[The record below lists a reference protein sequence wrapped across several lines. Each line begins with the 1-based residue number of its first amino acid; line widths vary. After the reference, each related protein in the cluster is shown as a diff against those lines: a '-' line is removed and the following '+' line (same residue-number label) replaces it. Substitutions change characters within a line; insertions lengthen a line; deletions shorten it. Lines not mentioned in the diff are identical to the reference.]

1 MSEFLLLTSQLK
13 GATFGNIYGYMND
26 KGEIANHHVN
36 FGMNYG
42 KAKGDDFET
51 VSNANIFDL
60 VSKTGF
66 SIDMV
71 STVIEKMKKSLD
83 PNVIKAKRS
92 QSSKG
97 QSDAYTVINS
107 CFKIHNKCEDP
118 EISGALYIYAYGV
131 SKEVIVAGEYGAD
144 TRGEEVKCKSAIQK
158 ALKLKTAKYK
168 NFKISSEKFYAMRMS
183 GETLILG
190 DSLVSYHER

>member
-1 MSEFLLLTSQLK
+1 MIDLLLLTSQLK
-13 GATFGNIYGYMND
+13 GASFGNILGYTND
-26 KGEIANHHVN
+26 KGEVSNHHVN

-42 KAKGDDFET
+42 KAKADDFET
-51 VSNANIFDL
+51 VMNANIFDL

-66 SIDMV
+66 SIDLV

-83 PNVIKAKRS
+83 PNVPKAKRS

-107 CFKIHNKCEDP
+107 CFKIHNKCDDP
-118 EISGALYIYAYGV
+118 EISEALYIYAYGV
-131 SKEVIVAGEYGAD
+131 SKEVIVEGSYGED
-144 TRGEEVKCKSAIQK
+144 TRGEEVKCKTAVQK

-168 NFKISSEKFYAMRMS
+168 NFKIKKEKFFEMKMM
-183 GETLILG
+183 GDTLILG
-190 DSLVSYHER
+190 DVPVTV